1 MNFFSPIS
9 EILKFTK
16 PQVAAFKKLGLET
29 CRDLLFNLPY
39 RYLDFSKTA
48 KINELR
54 AGENFS
60 IQVKIKSINSRF
72 SFRSRMSLAEAVV
85 YDETGSLKVVW
96 FNQSYLAQS
105 LKAGDEIFLAGQ
117 PDFYKNILQLTNPI
131 YEKVSDFPVH
141 TSRLVPVYH
150 LTKNL
155 YPRTLRNA
163 IKEVLPMANELE
175 DILPAD
181 VVNNQHLM
189 KVTEAIK
196 LSHFPTSNDDVIKA
210 QMRFNF
216 EELFISQLLAQ
227 KHKLENIKK
236 GAFKIKFDQNL
247 IKTFVESL
255 PFKLTTEQKQAA
267 WDILQDL
274 EKPEPMNRLLEGD
287 VGSGKTL
294 VALIAALQTIADG
307 FQVALLA
314 PTEILARQHYET
326 ALKFF
331 KETVFDSPRFGEAGG
346 RKNVFPVLLT
356 NTFAMAEGKESNKKD
371 LQKII
376 SGGKPGLYIGTHALI
391 QKNIK
396 FKKLAL
402 VIIDEQHRFG
412 VEQRAHLVNSGKK
425 VPHLLSL
432 SATPIPRTLKLA
444 LTGELDI
451 SIIKTKPSG
460 RKPIITK
467 LVSAVG
473 RQKAYQFIAQEI
485 KNGRQAF
492 VITPL
497 IEEGESDTKSAKL
510 EAENLTKIFPNLKI
524 GLLHGKMKGTD
535 KEAVMADF
543 LSNKVQILVSTSVV
557 EVGVDVPNASVMVI
571 EGAER
576 FGLSQLHQFR
586 GRVGRSDHQS
596 YCFLFISDN
605 LTHNAALNSPPILG
619 GVSRDLS
626 AEALAKEEAG
636 RGGKSA
642 DETLTRLTAFTKTTD
657 GFELAEL
664 DLKQRGFGKLFG
676 QEQSGFDYKY
686 FNPDYL
692 ALIPKARQEAKKLLA
707 DDANLVNYPLLN
719 QKLQNQT
726 VHFE

>member
-1 MNFFSPIS
+1 VAKPALNLTMSLNSPLTQT
-9 EILKFTK
+9 LKLTK
-16 PQVAAFKKLGLET
+16 PQVAAFKKLGLHT
-29 CRDLLFNLPY
+29 AKDLLFHLPY
-39 RYLDFSKTA
+39 RYLDFSKTV
-48 KINELR
+48 KIKELQP
-54 AGENFS
+54 GENFS
-60 IQVKIKSINSRF
+60 IQVKIKSISSRY
-72 SFRSRMSLAEAVV
+72 SFRGRMSLAEAVV
-85 YDETGSLKVVW
+85 SDNTGNLKVVW

-105 LKAGDEIFLAGQ
+105 LKSGDEIFLAGQ
-117 PDFYKNILQLTNPI
+117 PDYYKNVLQLTNPI
-131 YEKVSDFPVH
+131 YEKVSEFPVH

-163 IKEVLPMANELE
+163 IKDVLPVKNELE
-175 DILPAD
+175 DALPED
-181 VVNNQHLM
+181 VLRNQGLM
-189 KVTEAIK
+189 NISDAIS
-196 LSHFPTSNDDVIKA
+196 LSHFPTSDTDVQNA
-210 QMRFNF
+210 QKRFNF
-216 EELFISQLLAQ
+216 EELFITQLLAQ

-236 GAFKIKFDQNL
+236 GAYSIHFDQEL
-247 IKTFVESL
+247 IKTFVKSL
-255 PFKLTTEQKQAA
+255 PFTLTAEQKQAA
-267 WDILQDL
+267 WEILQDL
-274 EKPEPMNRLLEGD
+274 EKNEPMNRLLEGD

-294 VALIAALQTIADG
+294 VALIAALQTISNS

-314 PTEILARQHYET
+314 PTEILARQHFET
-326 ALKFF
+326 SNKFLASYKNDGRHF
-331 KETVFDSPRFGEAGG
+331 CKTFLFTNNYFRGADS
-346 RKNVFPVLLT
+346 
-356 NTFAMAEGKESNKKD
+356 KKD
-371 LQKII
+371 LQDII
-376 SGGKPGLYIGTHALI
+376 KKGDAGLFIGTHALI

-412 VEQRAHLVNSGKK
+412 VEQRSELIKSSAK

-451 SIIKTKPSG
+451 SIIKTKPLG
-460 RKPIITK
+460 RKAIITK
-467 LVSAVG
+467 LVGNIG

-497 IEEGESDTKSAKL
+497 IEEGGSDIKAAKT
-510 EAENLTKIFPNLKI
+510 EVDNLAKIFPSLKI
-524 GLLHGKMKGTD
+524 GLLHGKMKGKD
-535 KEAVMADF
+535 KETVMADF
-543 LSNKVQILVSTSVV
+543 LANNTQILVSTSVV

-596 YCFLFISDN
+596 YCFLFVSN
-605 LTHNAALNSPPILG
+605 NTSPHPYPPPQGEGIIPKPHTLVPPPKGGRLG
-619 GVSRDLS
+619 GG
-626 AEALAKEEAG
+626 EQN
-636 RGGKSA
+636 
-642 DETLTRLTAFTKTTD
+642 ETLSRLTAFTKTTD

-676 QEQSGFDYKY
+676 SEQSGFNYKY
-686 FNPDYL
+686 FDPEYI
-692 ALIPKARQEAKKLLA
+692 ALIPKAREEAKKLLA
-707 DDANLVNYPLLN
+707 DDFGLQNYPLLKE
-719 QKLQNQT
+719 KLAGQT